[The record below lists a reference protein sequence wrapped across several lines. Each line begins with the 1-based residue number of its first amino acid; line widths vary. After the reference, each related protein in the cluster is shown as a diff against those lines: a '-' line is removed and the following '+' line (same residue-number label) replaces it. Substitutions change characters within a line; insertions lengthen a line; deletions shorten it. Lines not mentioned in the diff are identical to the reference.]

1 MPPQGL
7 FSKAVL
13 QSSDRDPMIFE
24 VHIVHGEHQGFAH
37 AQAIMV
43 NQTKERA
50 VPGGV
55 DHREEVFELV
65 LGEAFG

>member
-43 NQTKERA
+43 N
-50 VPGGV
+50 
-55 DHREEVFELV
+55 
-65 LGEAFG
+65 